1 MKEKVME
8 FRSSDVMAYVLYKA
22 KEDEHPLNKTQA
34 QKVLYCC
41 YGAVLAKF
49 NERLTDE
56 HPKAWPYGPLFP
68 RAISDI
74 NKQRLTVGMAQEIE
88 KQWSPELKE
97 LIDQT
102 ICTFSVYTATQLSN
116 WSHFPGSPWSKAD
129 PLASLDDREISLYF
143 AQYLPVIE
151 KRGEECTRSR

>member
-1 MKEKVME
+1 ME
-8 FRSSDVMAYVLYKA
+8 FRSSDVMAYILYKA
-22 KEDEHPLNKTQA
+22 QKDEHPLNKTQA

-49 NERLTDE
+49 DQRLTDE
-56 HPKAWPYGPLFP
+56 HPKAWPYGPVFP
-68 RAISDI
+68 RTINDI
-74 NKQRLTVGMAQEIE
+74 NKKRLTVGMAQEIE

-116 WSHFPGSPWSKAD
+116 WSHLPGSPWSKAD
-129 PLASLDDREISLYF
+129 PLASLDDREIALYF
-143 AQYLPVIE
+143 GQYLPVIE
-151 KRGEECTRSR
+151 KRGEVCQRPINL